1 MNGNLPRAARV
12 IHAALRS
19 VPPDQATAAA
29 RALDSAHL
37 LTDPARS
44 YGLLLHREP
53 NGAWTPRTGH
63 PPTEPERPVGELEP
77 ESPPTDRRPVPK
89 RAHPTREPE
98 HPAPGPEQEHPAP
111 APEPEQPAT
120 LPAPE
125 QECPAPEPE
134 QECPAPAPEPERPVT
149 ASTPMVDG
157 PGAESERPA
166 PAPEPMPEWPGAESE
181 RPAPAS
187 EPMPEW
193 PGAESERSV
202 TELERQALAW
212 DDSCAR
218 ARQVARAV
226 ERQLHGHPGPHG
238 IRVDGDRVRVLLRVD
253 DPAQWA
259 RWRAYLGL
267 TDAGERSRPHTVTAE
282 GERDGVPVTVVARGS
297 GTAPPSRAGAPERRP
312 FRLDGTSFDL
322 ALPQRDTN
330 GDLWYFQGCRA
341 PDGMPL
347 LSLDGRPERCTLAQ
361 VEAQL
366 GPLSP
371 ARPSG
376 RT

>member
-1 MNGNLPRAARV
+1 MNSNLPRAARV

-29 RALDSAHL
+29 RALDSARL
-37 LTDPARS
+37 LTDPERS
-44 YGLLLHREP
+44 FGVLLHRAP
-53 NGAWTPRTGH
+53 DGDWSRTPRRSD
-63 PPTEPERPVGELEP
+63 EPGRRAAPAQP
-77 ESPPTDRRPVPK
+77 EG
-89 RAHPTREPE
+89 
-98 HPAPGPEQEHPAP
+98 PA
-111 APEPEQPAT
+111 APEPEPV
-120 LPAPE
+120 
-125 QECPAPEPE
+125 
-134 QECPAPAPEPERPVT
+134 RP
-149 ASTPMVDG
+149 
-157 PGAESERPA
+157 
-166 PAPEPMPEWPGAESE
+166 
-181 RPAPAS
+181 
-187 EPMPEW
+187 
-193 PGAESERSV
+193 V

-226 ERQLHGHPGPHG
+226 ERQMHGHPGPHG

-267 TDAGERSRPHTVTAE
+267 TGADERSRPHTVTAQ

-297 GTAPPSRAGAPERRP
+297 GTAPPSRAGGPERRP
-312 FRLDGTSFDL
+312 FRLDGTRFDL

-330 GDLWYFQGCRA
+330 GDLWYFQGCRT

-361 VEAQL
+361 VQAQL

-371 ARPSG
+371 VRPSG
-376 RT
+376 RP